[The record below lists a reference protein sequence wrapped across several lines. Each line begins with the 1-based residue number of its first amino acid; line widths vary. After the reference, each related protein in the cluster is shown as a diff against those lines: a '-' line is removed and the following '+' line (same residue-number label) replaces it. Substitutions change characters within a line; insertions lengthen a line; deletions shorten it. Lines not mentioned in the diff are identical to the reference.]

1 MSYRAR
7 GAVLAAGC
15 ALLTLT
21 GCSSGS
27 LATSGSTPPVSASV
41 SATSIPGPTV
51 IVTVPDL
58 LEPTSPGAGSA
69 GETAATATATAA
81 DPATEVA
88 DPAASQQTTAP
99 EQPESTAAPEVPDLP
114 TDAPVPTAAATAA
127 QPAAPPGDALNVS
140 LANCDGCTVLAT
152 HRGVAG
158 DLSAALVGTGS
169 GRAVL
174 LSVAADGSVAGVIG
188 VPYGAAFSAPDGGVL
203 ACEQARCVVQG
214 RQSDGR
220 AILSAFELTGSGAW
234 RDVSGDDAFPS
245 ATERAAIVELGG
257 ELGIAVQDQADGPAV
272 WMLYRWDGDRYAVLG
287 CAQDGAPPASLDAV
301 SPATC
306 LS

>member
-1 MSYRAR
+1 MRCTR
-7 GAVLAAGC
+7 GVVTAVALTTAV
-15 ALLTLT
+15 ALLTVT
-21 GCSSGS
+21 GCASGS
-27 LATSGSTPPVSASV
+27 LATSDSTAPG
-41 SATSIPGPTV
+41 SATVSVTSVAGPTV

-58 LEPTSPGAGSA
+58 LPPASASEAPAAQPTASDVVPTDAVTTDEEAPTVPEPET
-69 GETAATATATAA
+69 TAAA
-81 DPATEVA
+81 
-88 DPAASQQTTAP
+88 
-99 EQPESTAAPEVPDLP
+99 EVPDPP
-114 TDAPVPTAAATAA
+114 TDAPAPTTAPAEAA
-127 QPAAPPGDALNVS
+127 PAAPPGEALNVS

-174 LSVAADGSVAGVIG
+174 LSVGADGAVAGVIG
-188 VPYGAAFSAPDGGVL
+188 VPYGAAFSAPEGGVL

-214 RQSDGR
+214 RQNDGR

-257 ELGIAVQDQADGPAV
+257 QLGIAVQDQGDGPAV
-272 WMLYRWDGDRYAVLG
+272 WMLYTWGGDRFAVVG
-287 CAQDGAPPASLDAV
+287 CAQDGAPPASVDAV
-301 SPATC
+301 SPSAC

>member
-1 MSYRAR
+1 MRRVRAWSM
-7 GAVLAAGC
+7 LAAC
-15 ALLTLT
+15 ALVGFT

-27 LATSGSTPPVSASV
+27 LATSGSTPPGSTSV
-41 SATSIPGPTV
+41 SVTAVAGPTV

-58 LEPTSPGAGSA
+58 LAPSGPGVVSAAASVTSS
-69 GETAATATATAA
+69 AA
-81 DPATEVA
+81 DPASEVTLA
-88 DPAASQQTTAP
+88 DPQQATAP
-99 EQPESTAAPEVPDLP
+99 APETTGAAQVPDLP
-114 TDAPVPTAAATAA
+114 TDASVPTAAEA
-127 QPAAPPGDALNVS
+127 AAPPGDAFNVS
-140 LANCDGCTVLAT
+140 LANCDGCSVLAS
-152 HRGVAG
+152 HRGVTG

-169 GRAVL
+169 ARAVL

-203 ACEQARCVVQG
+203 ACEQSRCVVQG

-272 WMLYRWDGDRYAVLG
+272 WMLYRWDGDRFAVVG
-287 CAQDGAPPASLDAV
+287 CAQDGTPPASIDAV
-301 SPATC
+301 SPAAC